1 MSAREGKMRKSASDT
16 VSAGA
21 SGVNEVVRLRIS
33 LGEARERLERSVR
46 EGASE
51 EARQMLRS
59 QLGAIL
65 EKIEKLQ
72 SIERY
77 RR

>member
-1 MSAREGKMRKSASDT
+1 MRGSMIDT
-16 VSAGA
+16 VSVGGA
-21 SGVNEVVRLRIS
+21 SRVNEVARLRIS

-72 SIERY
+72 SIGGH

>member
-1 MSAREGKMRKSASDT
+1 MRKSMSDS
-16 VSAGA
+16 VSADA
-21 SGVNEVVRLRIS
+21 SSVNEVARLRIS

-46 EGASE
+46 EAASE
-51 EARQMLRS
+51 EARRTLRN
-59 QLGAIL
+59 QVGAIL

-72 SIERY
+72 SIGRY

>member
-1 MSAREGKMRKSASDT
+1 MRKSASDT

-65 EKIEKLQ
+65 EKIERLQ
-72 SIERY
+72 SIGRY

>member
-1 MSAREGKMRKSASDT
+1 MRKSASDT

-72 SIERY
+72 SIG
-77 RR
+77 

>member
-1 MSAREGKMRKSASDT
+1 MFAREGTMRKSMSDS
-16 VSAGA
+16 VSADA
-21 SGVNEVVRLRIS
+21 SSVNEVARLRIS

-46 EGASE
+46 EAASE
-51 EARQMLRS
+51 EARRTLRN
-59 QLGAIL
+59 QVGAIL

-72 SIERY
+72 SIGRY

>member
-1 MSAREGKMRKSASDT
+1 MRKSMSDIAS
-16 VSAGA
+16 VGA
-21 SGVNEVVRLRIS
+21 SSVNEVARLRIS

-51 EARQMLRS
+51 EALRLLRN
-59 QLGAIL
+59 QVATIL
-65 EKIEKLQ
+65 EKIEKFQ
-72 SIERY
+72 SIGRY